1 MFSAIKYT
9 SNVRYFGQANKIWGH
24 TTQEIVGYNDHY
36 QKSARIK
43 NSRDR
48 YIEHMLGD
56 LD

>member
-1 MFSAIKYT
+1 MKYA
-9 SNVRYFGQANKIWGH
+9 SNVRYFEQSNTVWGH
-24 TTQEIVGYNDHY
+24 VTQQIVQYNDRY
-36 QKSARIK
+36 QKSVRIK